1 VHFVVYADEW
11 IRGRNYSTVPVAVK
25 AALLAFK
32 ETLSFVYSSEA
43 YNVPVPTFSV
53 EIVDTMCES
62 ALALNVDC
70 ILLTDADV
78 TTLIA
83 GSMDGQ
89 RLGCSNMPTP
99 SLVIGGTNRPSVIRE
114 VIATAASKELPNL
127 GYHSW
132 EGDANATG
140 ETWFTRVNP
149 RSTEG
154 FTMTVTFL
162 QSFSV
167 TEFMLWYCDDAEGAE
182 VAAAVQDAAS
192 SLGMRVVLA
201 ALQQGGD
208 SSSWSSFV
216 AKAKTEDIYDH
227 VVAVDEACDVTAL
240 LTYLGSGTVD
250 MQTSDYLWVG
260 LYSSDTL
267 LEAYE
272 ADYGTASF
280 PMDAFLVI
288 QEPLNTNRSV
298 EMDSWW
304 NSAVSSGDDIEDWV
318 VEFMGSDTSFGSKSS
333 EVLELWRTERNATSA
348 ANGGIRDDYLFDAVY
363 AAQLAVWRA
372 VSEYS
377 SAFDGWTLTA
387 SSEQLRQILLD
398 LDFQGLT
405 GHVRF
410 DSSGERLMT
419 YEIAQYQQ
427 R

>member
-1 VHFVVYADEW
+1 
-11 IRGRNYSTVPVAVK
+11 
-25 AALLAFK
+25 
-32 ETLSFVYSSEA
+32 
-43 YNVPVPTFSV
+43 
-53 EIVDTMCES
+53 
-62 ALALNVDC
+62 
-70 ILLTDADV
+70 
-78 TTLIA
+78 
-83 GSMDGQ
+83 
-89 RLGCSNMPTP
+89 
-99 SLVIGGTNRPSVIRE
+99 
-114 VIATAASKELPNL
+114 
-127 GYHSW
+127 
-132 EGDANATG
+132 
-140 ETWFTRVNP
+140 
-149 RSTEG
+149 
-154 FTMTVTFL
+154 MTVTFL